1 MWLEGV
7 WHRARECG
15 QLTLP
20 FNHVL

>member
-20 FNHVL
+20 FNYVL